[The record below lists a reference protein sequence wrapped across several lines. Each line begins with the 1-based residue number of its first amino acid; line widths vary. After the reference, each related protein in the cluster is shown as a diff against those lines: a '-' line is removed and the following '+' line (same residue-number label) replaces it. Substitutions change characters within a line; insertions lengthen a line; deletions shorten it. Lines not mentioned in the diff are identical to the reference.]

1 MSGGSAP
8 TPPSPTES
16 AQAQASSQLAG
27 QMFQAEN
34 QPVLGYEDALTRG
47 LYQPYE
53 TQLLSAT
60 SANSAMQQAQAN
72 QAIEYQTDPQRYEG
86 QQMAMAGANA
96 RMANLY
102 GVNPSQYT
110 FSAPQAF
117 QMPSQS
123 MLPNLSSVSAMDQ
136 AIARQL
142 GSVQIGGNGEV
153 SLLPPGSYG
162 H

>member
-8 TPPSPTES
+8 TPPSPTQS

-34 QPVLGYEDALTRG
+34 APVLGYEDALTRS

-53 TQLLSAT
+53 TQLLGAT

-72 QAIEYQTDPQRYEG
+72 QAIQYQTNPQAYQGR
-86 QQMAMAGANA
+86 QMAMAGANA
-96 RMANLY
+96 RVGNLY

-110 FSAPQAF
+110 FSAPGAF
-117 QMPSQS
+117 QMPSTS

-136 AIARQL
+136 AIAKEL
-142 GSVQIGGNGEV
+142 GSVRIGGSGNV
-153 SLLPPGSYG
+153 SLLPPGTF
-162 H
+162 